1 MENRNTKLAVKRSLK
16 ELSNNILIY
25 IPVILFLIYAGN
37 KFYGIEMLKGVSLLL
52 PTALTV
58 FATVSSTKP
67 VMEKETNFYSKALTS
82 FVIGACLNTVLS
94 ILVILL
100 SAFNMQFNFLVI
112 ALNIILA
119 GLLSA
124 FFTVYDYS
132 SNYKKEYRN
141 IFVTLIFILSV
152 LIISLLKLPFD
163 VNLMVGLLLGTVSIF
178 AIFNLNHVKVFNL
191 DKAKIMSNIKK
202 TLAVENFKVYLKHY
216 ILILQALLIPY
227 IVLASN
233 GFVLAGL
240 TTIMLIITSL
250 LFFTWHSV
258 KYNLFLTSH
267 GIFKT
272 GTKKFRIGLIMLVSL
287 SFVLA
292 FSFILLPQQIMSLF
306 TLPIEYSAYFGSLG
320 LAILP
325 FTLAMLMILI
335 FNDVILIKGY
345 SLELTLT
352 SIITLGVLVTS
363 RIPQLQLGLTL
374 FVLYTVFMTWLLIKA
389 TKKVQ

>member
-16 ELSNNILIY
+16 EISNNLLIY

-52 PTALTV
+52 PTALTI
-58 FATVSSTKP
+58 FATVSLTKP
-67 VMEKETNFYSKALTS
+67 VLEKETNFYSKALTS
-82 FVIGACLNTVLS
+82 FVLGAFLNTVLS

-112 ALNIILA
+112 ALNVILA
-119 GLLSA
+119 GLVSA

-202 TLAVENFKVYLKHY
+202 TLAVENFKAYPKHY

-267 GIFKT
+267 GILKT

-287 SFVLA
+287 SFVLT

-335 FNDVILIKGY
+335 FNEVILIKGY
-345 SLELTLT
+345 SLELILT
-352 SIITLGVLVTS
+352 SLITLGVLVSS

-374 FVLYTVFMTWLLIKA
+374 FVLYAVFMTWLLIKA